1 MFYLTHT
8 CDSDLILDLV
18 GNTVRD
24 FPGIVIAD
32 EPKWKDSIQGS
43 NAVVNLAGTP
53 ISTRW
58 SPEVVIQTKWIAL
71 NLLPTMLI
79 LELAC
84 FGHHSNF
91 ILHIPWNY
99 KLLSKFSV
107 YLLNVTSVIT
117 CTCLWILLDYSGWDV
132 ASIIAWICWLI
143 LLDYS
148 GLCLTWRLS
157 DVVSFLK
164 IGTFLE

>member
-58 SPEVVIQTKWIAL
+58 SPEVVIQTK
-71 NLLPTMLI
+71 
-79 LELAC
+79 
-84 FGHHSNF
+84 
-91 ILHIPWNY
+91 
-99 KLLSKFSV
+99 
-107 YLLNVTSVIT
+107 
-117 CTCLWILLDYSGWDV
+117 
-132 ASIIAWICWLI
+132 
-143 LLDYS
+143 
-148 GLCLTWRLS
+148 
-157 DVVSFLK
+157 
-164 IGTFLE
+164 